1 MENKE
6 YLEKLKKDK
15 NILNIYTYGSA
26 VYGLRNEKSDIDYI
40 VVVNEKDK
48 EMEEVGIFD
57 FHYYSKKEWKDLAD
71 RNNIAFIECVFLDD
85 KFKIK
90 ETYIPDY
97 KISIEK
103 IRREFSHEASNSFV
117 KCKKKLTVEKDYNP
131 YIGKKS
137 LFHSLRILMFGIFL
151 LNNGY
156 LKYDIANKYY
166 KDIVLSENNDWLY
179 FKNLYQ
185 PEYNKLKSEFRKFD
199 RLI

>member
-1 MENKE
+1 MEDKE

-57 FHYYSKKEWKDLAD
+57 FHYYSKKEWKDLAN

-103 IRREFSHEASNSFV
+103 IRREFSREASNSFV
-117 KCKKKLTVEKDYNP
+117 KCKKKLTVKKDYNP

-151 LNNGY
+151 LDNGY
-156 LKYDIANKYY
+156 IKYNIANKYY

-185 PEYNKLKSEFRKFD
+185 PEYNKLKSEFKKFD